1 MKTAII
7 LHGIC
12 DTDEYYNMDFPSPSN
27 AHWIPWLQQKFL
39 RAGVLCQALEMPT
52 PPAPRYADWEAVFHQ
67 VKLDADS
74 VVVAH
79 SAGCGFILK
88 WLTQHPQQKLA
99 RLVLVAPWA
108 DLRRKH
114 GDFLECRL
122 PPQLMERVGR
132 MDVLYSANEDTDGVS
147 EAKDMILK
155 TYPAAL
161 LHMFE
166 DKGHFCFGDIGTHAF
181 PELWDICCA

>member
-12 DTDEYYNMDFPSPSN
+12 DADEYYNMDFPSPSN

-39 RAGVLCQALEMPT
+39 RAGRLCQALEMPT
-52 PPAPRYADWEAVFHQ
+52 PPAPRYAEWVAVFGH
-67 VKLDADS
+67 VKLTADS

-88 WLTQHPQQKLA
+88 WLAQNSQQELA
-99 RLVLVAPWA
+99 RLILVAPWL
-108 DLRRKH
+108 DPRRKH
-114 GDFLECRL
+114 ADFLECTL
-122 PPQLMERVGR
+122 DAKLSERVGR
-132 MDVLYSANEDTDGVS
+132 IDVLYSANEDTDGVR
-147 EAKDMILK
+147 ETKDLILK
-155 TYPAAL
+155 TYPATT

-166 DKGHFCFGDIGTHAF
+166 DKGHFCLGDLGAHSF